1 MLTWHA
7 DVAVPTCLQ
16 LAEAGGEPAAKALYA
31 AAALLRNNAA
41 GQRAFREAGGIQ
53 AVSQILAGPCSVKAQ
68 KMALS
73 LASDLQRDGAAQ
85 GLADEK
91 LMHALP
97 QLLKCS
103 AEWDFREKV
112 LALVLSSAVQPA
124 ERHALC
130 AADLGGRLQDM
141 LVHAKADL
149 RRGDIDG
156 AYYRDLQALISK
168 VTAQAACQN

>member
-85 GLADEK
+85 VGSCAS
-91 LMHALP
+91 HAIDCCW
-97 QLLKCS
+97 QLL
-103 AEWDFREKV
+103 
-112 LALVLSSAVQPA
+112 
-124 ERHALC
+124 
-130 AADLGGRLQDM
+130 
-141 LVHAKADL
+141 
-149 RRGDIDG
+149 
-156 AYYRDLQALISK
+156 
-168 VTAQAACQN
+168 